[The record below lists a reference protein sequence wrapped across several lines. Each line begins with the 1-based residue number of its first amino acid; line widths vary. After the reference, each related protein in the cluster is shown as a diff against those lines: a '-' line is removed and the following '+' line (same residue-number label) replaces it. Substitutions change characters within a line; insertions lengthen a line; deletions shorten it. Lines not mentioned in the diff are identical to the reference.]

1 MADMSSVPSNRID
14 VVLVDDHAVVREGY
28 RRLLERAAGL
38 IVVGEAASMA
48 EAMRL
53 DAELKPDVIVLDIA
67 LPGVSGIEVLRRLVA
82 HRPEAKVLIFS
93 MYQDGI
99 YATHAMNAGA
109 RGYLSKASAPDLL
122 VSAVR
127 AVADGGQYISPDVEQ
142 AMTTQSNSAVQL
154 AHTLSV
160 RELEVLRLL
169 AQGFAAD
176 EIAVRLGLSPKTAA
190 NHQSSIKHKLGA
202 GSALQ
207 LILIAQQFGLTGPT
221 AAPFKS
227 PGSTD

>member
-1 MADMSSVPSNRID
+1 MSSRPPSRIE

-28 RRLLERAAGL
+28 RRLLERAADL
-38 IVVGEAASMA
+38 VVVGEAASMA

-53 DAELKPDVIVLDIA
+53 DAELKPDVTVLDIA

-82 HRPEAKVLIFS
+82 HRPQAKVLMFS
-93 MYQDGI
+93 MYQEGI

-127 AVADGGQYISPDVEQ
+127 AVPQGGQYISPDVQQ

-154 AHTLSV
+154 AQTLSA

-169 AQGFAAD
+169 AQGLAAD
-176 EIAVRLGLSPKTAA
+176 DIALRLGLSPKTAA

-207 LILIAQQFGLTGPT
+207 LILIAQQCGLITG
-221 AAPFKS
+221 
-227 PGSTD
+227 G

>member
-1 MADMSSVPSNRID
+1 MSTAPSNRID
-14 VVLVDDHAVVREGY
+14 VMLVDDHAVVREGY

-38 IVVGEAASMA
+38 VVVGEAASMA
-48 EAMRL
+48 EALRL

-67 LPGVSGIEVLRRLVA
+67 LPGVSGIEVLRRLTA

-142 AMTTQSNSAVQL
+142 AMTIQSNSAVQL
-154 AHTLSV
+154 AQSFAHLSAITGLLFGRQSFDV
-160 RELEVLRLL
+160 TAAMGGVIALDLLGAALVFVLYAVLRTRRAELETSDLC
-169 AQGFAAD
+169 
-176 EIAVRLGLSPKTAA
+176 
-190 NHQSSIKHKLGA
+190 
-202 GSALQ
+202 
-207 LILIAQQFGLTGPT
+207 
-221 AAPFKS
+221 
-227 PGSTD
+227 